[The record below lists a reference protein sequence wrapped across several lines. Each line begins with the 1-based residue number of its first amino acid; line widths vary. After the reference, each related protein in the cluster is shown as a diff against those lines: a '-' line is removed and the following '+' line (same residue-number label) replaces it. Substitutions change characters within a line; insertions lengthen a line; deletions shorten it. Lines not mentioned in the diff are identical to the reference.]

1 MSKITMC
8 LLSCIYVF
16 TFHFFAQCIPT
27 TYMYI
32 FPTKVK
38 SLSIECMNS
47 IVKKSMQAIYS
58 TAQVPIK
65 IGVRITDPSPANHFY
80 G

>member
-1 MSKITMC
+1 MSKNTMC

-47 IVKKSMQAIYS
+47 IVKKSM
-58 TAQVPIK
+58 
-65 IGVRITDPSPANHFY
+65 
-80 G
+80 